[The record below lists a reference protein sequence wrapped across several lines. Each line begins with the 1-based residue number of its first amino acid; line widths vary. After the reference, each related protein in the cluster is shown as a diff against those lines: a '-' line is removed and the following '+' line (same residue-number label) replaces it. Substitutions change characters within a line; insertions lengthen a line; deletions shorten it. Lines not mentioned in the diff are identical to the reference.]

1 MTAKESFNT
10 FLRKK
15 RLQGLRPKSIEDYRL
30 FVGMF
35 INYVGQDYDI
45 ESLSEAVTESYI
57 EYQMSRGIAQ
67 STIAT
72 YVRNLKIYLLWME
85 KQYHISVS
93 ASDIIVPK
101 TEKTCPLIYS
111 EEQIELIFSSIH
123 NESPWITLR
132 NRSIVALMLDSG
144 LRQSEVCNLHK
155 ADINYDAHTIK
166 VHGKGGK
173 ERLVPIGSFSEKYIT
188 EYLATCPHPSD
199 SLFVGRRGDNLT
211 PDSVK
216 HLISKI
222 GKCLPFPFSSH
233 KLRHNFATNY
243 CLDQY
248 EKHGQIDVYSLMI
261 LMGHEDVKTTE
272 RYLHFAKQI
281 IASRQHISHLDAI
294 FVA

>member
-1 MTAKESFNT
+1 MGKLATAE
-10 FLRKK
+10 R
-15 RLQGLRPKSIEDYRL
+15 
-30 FVGMF
+30 V
-35 INYVGQDYDI
+35 
-45 ESLSEAVTESYI
+45 
-57 EYQMSRGIAQ
+57 SRD
-67 STIAT
+67 
-72 YVRNLKIYLLWME
+72 
-85 KQYHISVS
+85 
-93 ASDIIVPK
+93 ASDNFVFQRSLLAYDRAAEIVSGDVLEIG
-101 TEKTCPLIYS
+101 TGTGYG
-111 EEQIELIFSSIH
+111 IEL
-123 NESPWITLR
+123 
-132 NRSIVALMLDSG
+132 VAPHCD
-144 LRQSEVCNLHK
+144 RFVTVDK
-155 ADINYDAHTIK
+155 YAA
-166 VHGKGGK
+166 GGD
-173 ERLVPIGSFSEKYIT
+173 RHAANV
-188 EYLATCPHPSD
+188 
-199 SLFVGRRGDNLT
+199 DNLT